1 MPDDLG
7 PTGRTMF
14 CDDLRIEQSGQ
25 YSLVGVYP
33 GAMQISTGFPATL
46 PKFYFCTIF
55 DEPREL
61 AEKRD
66 FSAIVRIYL
75 PGETEPAFKG
85 EMPPPSREVL
95 SNLWTD
101 HLPFH
106 KLVGEEAEANLTTN
120 INVML
125 APMVILRE
133 GLMRVRISYDDK
145 IIRCGSL
152 KVIDLPTRT
161 N

>member
-1 MPDDLG
+1 MSDNLE
-7 PTGRTMF
+7 PTGKTVF
-14 CDDLRIEQSGQ
+14 CDDLRIERSGQ
-25 YSLVGVYP
+25 YSLIGVYP
-33 GAMQISTGFPATL
+33 GTMQISTGFPATL

-66 FSAIVRIYL
+66 FSAVVKLYL
-75 PGETEPAFKG
+75 PGETEPKFQG
-85 EMPPPSREVL
+85 EMLPPSRDTL
-95 SNLWTD
+95 SDLWTE

-106 KLVGEEAEANLTTN
+106 KLIGEEAEANLTIN

-133 GLMRVRISYDDK
+133 GLMRVRISYEDK

-152 KVIDLPTRT
+152 KVIGLPSQT